1 MGPVVLASQLAAG
14 IGVIA
19 GAMIVKNAMEHTG
32 MNPMSTWDRPR
43 CATCNGTGRVTC
55 LCSRWSDGD
64 TGCRTC
70 SGSGRM
76 ACRSCGGSGTGRPLP
91 VQISVRSNRPPPY
104 S

>member
-1 MGPVVLASQLAAG
+1 MGPVVLVSQLATG

-19 GAMIVKNAMEHTG
+19 GAMIVKNAMDQNSMRSMTT
-32 MNPMSTWDRPR
+32 SSRPR

-55 LCSRWSDGD
+55 LCTRWSDED
-64 TGCRTC
+64 IGCRTC
-70 SGSGRM
+70 AGSGRM

-91 VQISVRSNRPPPY
+91 VQLSVRNNRPPPY